1 MQSRFLR
8 IELPVFPFRIGRI
21 TSIIHSD
28 LNNVINCYDFPQCII
43 NNSIN
48 FSFLTF
54 YYKAKLF
61 IEKQKVDQIQEMLSS
76 KFQVIDKIE
85 EYNVRF
91 PIAYH
96 TVDIAI
102 LKKLNHLSTEPTT
115 PETHLLLIQKPN
127 ETSWRFPGGFVDPS
141 DNSAEHAAI
150 REAHEEVGRELE
162 LSKPQYITSVKI
174 DDPRYKNS
182 PHKII
187 TSFYVVNYLWGKEK
201 AGDDAEKA
209 EWFNHQYLQ
218 RQSDENLLAQFKN
231 LEEAKHLTISDEKL
245 LKVIGLMKER
255 ATFVKDIYEQGK
267 FFFEAPNSYDEKA
280 SKKAWN
286 EETSG
291 ILNELLAKLN
301 NTDFTSEILKEET
314 HHFVEE
320 KGLGFGK
327 VMMPLRL
334 SLVGE
339 LKGPDVPDLLE
350 ILGREESLGRII
362 AATENLK

>member
-1 MQSRFLR
+1 MKNTFKLILAFIGIGLFTIPIKSL
-8 IELPVFPFRIGRI
+8 ILSVIILLVF
-21 TSIIHSD
+21 TWLLED
-28 LNNVINCYDFPQCII
+28 
-43 NNSIN
+43 

-76 KFQVIDKIE
+76 KFQVIDKTE

-150 REAHEEVGRELE
+150 REAHEEVGRDLE

-209 EWFNHQYLQ
+209 EWFNIKELFKGTAVDSNKQPVYLNDIH
-218 RQSDENLLAQFKN
+218 SKLFTALFEM
-231 LEEAKHLTISDEKL
+231 EKL
-245 LKVIGLMKER
+245 
-255 ATFVKDIYEQGK
+255 YEI
-267 FFFEAPNSYDEKA
+267 PSP
-280 SKKAWN
+280 
-286 EETSG
+286 T
-291 ILNELLAKLN
+291 
-301 NTDFTSEILKEET
+301 
-314 HHFVEE
+314 
-320 KGLGFGK
+320 
-327 VMMPLRL
+327 L
-334 SLVGE
+334 S
-339 LKGPDVPDLLE
+339 
-350 ILGREESLGRII
+350 
-362 AATENLK
+362 